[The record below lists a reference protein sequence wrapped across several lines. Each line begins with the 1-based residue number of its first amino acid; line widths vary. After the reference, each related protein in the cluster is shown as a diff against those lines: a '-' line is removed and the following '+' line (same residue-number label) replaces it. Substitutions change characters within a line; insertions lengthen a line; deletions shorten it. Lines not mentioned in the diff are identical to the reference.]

1 MQPTRT
7 GGPRSSGKC
16 LLARDGCEGEYIV
29 SHHPSRQHQAARRR
43 GPVDGRWT
51 AGCRTEECLVR
62 NANPKGHLSLNTDLQ
77 RNTLRFEVLDEGRD
91 YFVGGEVGRR
101 DKGERERT
109 PSNRSLRYP
118 LLHSF
123 IAIAGGASRANKTLP
138 VRYLPWVGAVGLHL
152 ELFRVALHPY
162 SFGSDRSPFSL

>member
-1 MQPTRT
+1 
-7 GGPRSSGKC
+7 
-16 LLARDGCEGEYIV
+16 
-29 SHHPSRQHQAARRR
+29 
-43 GPVDGRWT
+43 
-51 AGCRTEECLVR
+51 
-62 NANPKGHLSLNTDLQ
+62 LNTDLQ

-123 IAIAGGASRANKTLP
+123 IAIAGGASRIRRCLSDTYP
-138 VRYLPWVGAVGLHL
+138 
-152 ELFRVALHPY
+152 
-162 SFGSDRSPFSL
+162 GSGP